1 MTGFARARRSG
12 EPGEVVVTIKSV
24 NHRALDLHIHA
35 GSEFDPFEP
44 ALRSLVKSHLSRGH
58 VDLRISFN
66 PAPGV
71 RTGALNRPLF
81 EAYLAA
87 VRETADYGFS
97 VEPDVQSALR
107 ITGML
112 SPTEDAEGPSGL
124 ELLLMETA
132 SEALLALR
140 AFREREGASIVA
152 DIRKLNETIQRDAA
166 AIAQLRS
173 PVVEFIRRRLEERL
187 KEMLNGIGMDPQ
199 RLAQEAALLAD
210 RGDIAEEISRLQ
222 VHSAELDALLA
233 KGGELGKKLDFLLQE
248 MNRETNTILSKTSGA
263 GEAALQITS
272 RGLEIK
278 ANIERM
284 REQGLNLE

>member
-12 EPGEVVVTIKSV
+12 EAGEIVVTIKSV

-58 VDLRISFN
+58 VDVRIAFN
-66 PAPGV
+66 PAPGS
-71 RTGALNRPLF
+71 RSGALNRPLF

-87 VRETADYGFS
+87 VRETGDYGFN
-97 VEPDVQSALR
+97 VEPDVQAALR

-112 SPTEDAEGPSGL
+112 SPSEDAEGPASL
-124 ELLLMETA
+124 ESLLIETA
-132 SEALLALR
+132 TEALLALR

-152 DIRKLNETIQRDAA
+152 DLRRFNETIRRDAA
-166 AIAQLRS
+166 TIAELRA
-173 PVVEFIRRRLEERL
+173 PVVDYLRRRLDDRL
-187 KEMLNGIGMDPQ
+187 RELLNGIGIDPQ

-222 VHSAELDALLA
+222 VHSAELDALLT

-248 MNRETNTILSKTSGA
+248 MNRETNTVLSKTSGA
-263 GEAALQITS
+263 GEPALQITS
-272 RGLEIK
+272 CGLEIK